1 MNLLWILSD
10 ASALFLLWL
19 FGSAALNKLKTDN
32 RLYYQTVLSGYGI
45 DHVLLAKLLPASI
58 GLLELALGLLMVI
71 PASRG
76 YAAIAAIALLAGY
89 ATAFSVQLLQGK
101 AGIDCGCAG
110 PAGDIKLSGHLLV
123 RNLLLMALAI
133 GCLLPAQGLGLGYWS
148 LVSLSA
154 LLLVLLYLCTEQ
166 LLGNAQKLT
175 ALANY

>member
-19 FGSAALNKLKTDN
+19 FGTAALNKLKADN
-32 RLYYQTVLSGYGI
+32 QLYYQTVLGGYGI
-45 DHVLLAKLLPASI
+45 NNAQLAKLLPTTI
-58 GLLELALGLLMVI
+58 GLLELALGLLIVI
-71 PASRG
+71 PATRG
-76 YAAIAAIALLAGY
+76 YAAIAGIALLAGY
-89 ATAFSVQLLQGK
+89 VTVFSIQLLQGK

-133 GCLLPAQGLGLGYWS
+133 SCLTPALGAGLGYWS

-166 LLGNAQKLT
+166 LIGNAQKLT
-175 ALANY
+175 TLANY

>member
-19 FGSAALNKLKTDN
+19 FGTAALNKLTADN
-32 RLYYQTVLSGYGI
+32 RRYYQSVLNGYGL
-45 DHVLLAKLLPASI
+45 DHALLAKLLPTSI
-58 GLLELALGLLMVI
+58 GLLELALGILIVI
-71 PASRG
+71 PASRD
-76 YAAIAAIALLAGY
+76 YAAIASVVLLAGY

-110 PAGDIKLSGHLLV
+110 PAGEIKLSGHLLV
-123 RNLLLMALAI
+123 RNLLLMALAVS
-133 GCLLPAQGLGLGYWS
+133 CLTPAQGLGLGYWS
-148 LVSLSA
+148 LVSLSG

-166 LLGNAQKLT
+166 LIGNAQKLT